1 MVKLE
6 MLVDGA
12 AGIRHGPRRF
22 RRDRAR
28 GRASLPP
35 RRQAAEVRDAIKDL
49 LAHDGP
55 ALLDVGTDPNAL
67 SIPPNITAAQVKG
80 FALAASKTV
89 LSGGVGKMLQLAK
102 SNLRNVPRP

>member
-1 MVKLE
+1 
-6 MLVDGA
+6 
-12 AGIRHGPRRF
+12 
-22 RRDRAR
+22 
-28 GRASLPP
+28 
-35 RRQAAEVRDAIKDL
+35 
-49 LAHDGP
+49 
-55 ALLDVGTDPNAL
+55 L